1 MGKNLKIETELT
13 ELEQS
18 HLMDALITW
27 ENEVNKRLKEEL
39 AENKGNVPLF
49 GEGFA
54 SNLVHDIKIKLNLNK
69 GMEKNGIISLNN

>member
-1 MGKNLKIETELT
+1 MGKEIKVELT

-27 ENEVNKRLKEEL
+27 EKEVNNKLKEESLL
-39 AENKGNVPLF
+39 AENKGKVPLF

-54 SNLVHDIKIKLNLNK
+54 STLVHDIKIKLNLDS
-69 GMEKNGIISLNN
+69 GIEKNGIFSLNN